1 MSTGTARSV
10 VVTGGSSG
18 IGLAT
23 ALAFAAD
30 GYDVAIVARD
40 PEKLERACGDVE
52 RARREGTQRVAW
64 ASADLSD
71 FDLTARVMGDLRD
84 DGFSPDVLVNSAG
97 VIVPGEFV
105 SMPLESIEA
114 NMSHGFWSV
123 VHPCRVVAPWMI
135 ERHSGHIVNVSS
147 VAGFLGVYGY
157 TAYAA
162 AKYAVMGF
170 SEALRSELKPH
181 GVKVSVVCPPDVETP
196 GLEFERTLRPP
207 ETDVIAG
214 NVKPISADVVAAAIL
229 KAIDSGRY
237 MIIPDRRSR
246 LYFRVKGIAPEIFH
260 AVVDSDVAKTR
271 SGAKGPTAKGRGK
284 RPADR
289 K

>member
-1 MSTGTARSV
+1 MVSGDTNARRSV
-10 VVTGGSSG
+10 IVTGGSSG

-23 ALAFAAD
+23 AIAFAAD
-30 GYDVAIVARD
+30 GYDVAIIARN
-40 PEKLERACGDVE
+40 PERLERA
-52 RARREGTQRVAW
+52 RAEIALACRDDAQRVTTGR
-64 ASADLSD
+64 ADLSD
-71 FDLTARVMGDLRD
+71 FDMGRAALEALRD
-84 DGFSPDVLVNSAG
+84 EGFAPDVIVNSAG

-105 SMPLESIEA
+105 SMTLEDIEA

-123 VHPCRVVAPWMI
+123 LYPCRVVAPWMI
-135 ERHSGHIVNVSS
+135 ERHAGHIINVSS
-147 VAGFLGVYGY
+147 VAGFFGVYGY

-170 SEALRSELKPH
+170 TEALRSELKPH
-181 GVKVSVVCPPDVETP
+181 GVKVSVICPPDVETP

-229 KAIDSGRY
+229 KAVDTGRY
-237 MIIPDRRSR
+237 MVIPDRRSR

-271 SGAKGPTAKGRGK
+271 SGAKGPKKGRTDAK
-284 RPADR
+284 
-289 K
+289 